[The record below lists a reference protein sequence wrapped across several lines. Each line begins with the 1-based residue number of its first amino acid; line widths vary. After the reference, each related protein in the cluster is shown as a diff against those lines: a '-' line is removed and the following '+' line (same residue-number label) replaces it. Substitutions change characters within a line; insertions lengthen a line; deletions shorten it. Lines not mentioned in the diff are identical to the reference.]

1 MLEPKKRIYKREFNK
16 LLMFVPEI
24 SPQERRYLNQVFSKD
39 LIDGLTE
46 FELNRKIMQLKF
58 DTTDQIDR
66 VEAERIRKKLLN
78 ALGKKLFIIR

>member
-78 ALGKKLFIIR
+78 ALGKKPFIIR